1 MHQSF
6 AYTLLVP
13 RMKLSLPFV
22 FAILMMLVAQPIF
35 AQVQDSVNFNQ
46 QLNAV
51 LKQDS
56 GKMLKIDSIIVA
68 GNKKTKKYIIV
79 REMLLKAGSEV
90 RADSLINKIEFS
102 RQLVY
107 NTNLFSDVDIRPR
120 FSVEGNIELDVTV
133 KERWYIY
140 PTPQF
145 QIVDR
150 NFNEWINRYNASLE
164 RVVYGIKFAHYNL
177 SGRRDQLRIYLLNGF
192 ARNFSMYYTAPYSN
206 RNLTEGFGFGT
217 GFTQSRDVT
226 YGTSRNNQPLRYS
239 TPDKDFVRS
248 GYFLSGSYI
257 ARRGYYKRH
266 LYSIGFAYSRVQDSV
281 ITKYNPGFY
290 DNGNKSFIAYP
301 EIGYS
306 FQYLNVNNV
315 NYPLTGKVYSA
326 SLSKR
331 GLGIKDGINM
341 FTLNAGYNHYWSLG
355 KNWYHSI
362 VSYGRLKLPFKQPYV
377 NMFAMGYDDYYLR
390 GLENYVIDA
399 VASGM
404 LKYTLRKR
412 LFGFNIPVPIK
423 NNVINKIPFQF
434 FAKTYG
440 DAGYGYSKFGAET
453 LLNNKLLYTGG
464 FGLDILS
471 IYDINASFEY
481 SFNQLGQKGLFL
493 HIKGG
498 F

>member
-1 MHQSF
+1 MFNPF
-6 AYTLLVP
+6 AYSMLVRKILPWPHLLISSSFLL
-13 RMKLSLPFV
+13 LSLV
-22 FAILMMLVAQPIF
+22 LKGQADSAVVNTVLADIVR
-35 AQVQDSVNFNQ
+35 QDSS
-46 QLNAV
+46 L
-51 LKQDS
+51 L
-56 GKMLKIDSIIVA
+56 LKIDSISVI
-68 GNKKTKKYIIV
+68 GNKKTKRYIIV
-79 REMLLKAGSEV
+79 REMLLKVGADV
-90 RADSLINKIEFS
+90 RADSLLDKIEHS

-107 NTNLFSDVDIRPR
+107 NTNLFSDVDIVPR
-120 FSVEGNIELDVTV
+120 FTNAKHLVLEVRV

-145 QIVDR
+145 QLVDR
-150 NFNEWINRYNASLE
+150 NFNEWINRYNASLD
-164 RVVYGIKFAHYNL
+164 RVVYGVKFAHYNL
-177 SGRRDQLRIYLLNGF
+177 SGRRDQLRVYLLNGF

-206 RNLTEGFGFGT
+206 PDLTEGFGFGT

-226 YGTSRNNQPLRYS
+226 YGTSKNNQPLRYS
-239 TPDKDFVRS
+239 TADKDFVRS
-248 GYFLSGSYI
+248 SYFLSGNYI

-266 LYSIGFAYSRVQDSV
+266 LYSVGFAYSRVQDSV

-306 FQYLNVNNV
+306 FQYLYVNNV
-315 NYPLTGKVYSA
+315 NYPLEGKAYFVSI
-326 SLSKR
+326 SKR
-331 GLGIKDGINM
+331 GLGISGGVNM
-341 FTLNAGYNHYWSLG
+341 LSLNGSFNRYWSLG
-355 KNWYHSI
+355 KNWYQSM

-377 NMFAMGYDDYYLR
+377 NQFAMGYDEYYLR
-390 GLENYVIDA
+390 GLENYVIDG

-404 LKYTLRKR
+404 LKYTLRKK

-440 DAGYGYSKFGAET
+440 DAGYSYSKYGPET
-453 LLNNKLLYTGG
+453 VLGNQLLYTGG

-471 IYDINASFEY
+471 LYDINASFEY